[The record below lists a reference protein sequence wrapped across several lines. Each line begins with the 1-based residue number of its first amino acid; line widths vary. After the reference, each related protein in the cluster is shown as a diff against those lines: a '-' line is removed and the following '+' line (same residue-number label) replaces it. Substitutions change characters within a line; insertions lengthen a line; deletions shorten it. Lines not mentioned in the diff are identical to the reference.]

1 MGRRRKRRSNDHQG
15 HVEYFYPVTPSIKQP
30 IQKRRNNSRILDD
43 SKDIHAAT
51 NINDNV
57 GVTVVMPEGRPSTYS
72 LNFSFQISKTL
83 HLFLK
88 SLEIRF

>member
-15 HVEYFYPVTPSIKQP
+15 HVEYFYPVTPGIKQP

-43 SKDIHAAT
+43 SKDTHAAT

-57 GVTVVMPEGRPSTYS
+57 GVTVVMPPEGKPNIRNNYTYWI
-72 LNFSFQISKTL
+72 LKNFV
-83 HLFLK
+83 
-88 SLEIRF
+88 